1 MCTPKLQGEN
11 VCSARYQFFEFTYR
25 SDEQRIVEDNMLDA
39 MQVPLQAATM
49 LAEGGRR
56 LAAGDY
62 MYCVNI
68 RNWVIIMSSMI
79 GGHAGEIAVSL

>member
-1 MCTPKLQGEN
+1 MRRPRMGMATSSQTEN
-11 VCSARYQFFEFTYR
+11 GYR
-25 SDEQRIVEDNMLDA
+25 GGLCLTMI
-39 MQVPLQAATM
+39 PLEAATM

-79 GGHAGEIAVSL
+79 GGHAREIAVSL

>member
-1 MCTPKLQGEN
+1 MFVLTM
-11 VCSARYQFFEFTYR
+11 
-25 SDEQRIVEDNMLDA
+25 I
-39 MQVPLQAATM
+39 PLEAATM

-79 GGHAGEIAVSL
+79 GGHAREIAVSL